1 MKKARGKSI
10 KFLKTP
16 SAQKTLDWLYA
27 GDFQG
32 SMCSES
38 SMNVKCTCNVLS
50 KLLQTKSEDNK
61 PMVKSSSQSC
71 YD

>member
-1 MKKARGKSI
+1 M
-10 KFLKTP
+10 
-16 SAQKTLDWLYA
+16 YA